1 MFTLNSPQNL
11 TIQSKPIVKIQ
22 TNINII
28 GTNTK
33 LPIEV
38 TADFTNIPTDLH
50 EMYLQSFQYQYIGDV
65 NVYNH
70 IGKKSLTN
78 KTQQKERKVNK
89 IVDTILNSFKF
100 VKRRK

>member
-50 EMYLQSFQYQYIGDV
+50 EMYL
-65 NVYNH
+65 
-70 IGKKSLTN
+70 
-78 KTQQKERKVNK
+78 
-89 IVDTILNSFKF
+89 
-100 VKRRK
+100 